1 MDSDSQRGQ
10 LILEVLFMV
19 SLMLGIMY
27 LSLKFSHIGQAIYKK
42 HNPGRHYE
50 NSRTNKR

>member
-1 MDSDSQRGQ
+1 MDSHSPRGQ

-27 LSLKFSHIGQAIYKK
+27 LALKFSHIGQAIYQK
-42 HNPGRHYE
+42 HNPGKHYE
-50 NSRTNKR
+50 NFRTNKR